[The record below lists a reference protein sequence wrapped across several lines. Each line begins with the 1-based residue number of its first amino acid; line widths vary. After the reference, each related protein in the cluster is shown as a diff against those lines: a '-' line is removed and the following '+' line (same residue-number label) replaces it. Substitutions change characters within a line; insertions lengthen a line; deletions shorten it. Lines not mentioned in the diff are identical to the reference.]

1 MINYYLLLKIEIL
14 KTLQINLRYN
24 YTLII
29 RRLYMKFLYN
39 PASHFNMAN
48 LFTFVN
54 ITAGLLATYFI
65 TQNNFVLAVILAW
78 IGGAFDIFDG
88 KIARKYNL
96 SNEFGVQLD
105 SFADFLSFVLVPVF
119 LIFQAV
125 YAPAL
130 SGVMIVLAAI
140 VSIYYVISG
149 LRRLIHFNIHTDA
162 GEVDKYFTGVP
173 TPLGAILLWLVYL
186 SNAYEILPAVAVIG
200 LMALI
205 GWTLNSKIKVRHP

>member
-1 MINYYLLLKIEIL
+1 
-14 KTLQINLRYN
+14 
-24 YTLII
+24 
-29 RRLYMKFLYN
+29 MKFLWT
-39 PASHFNMAN
+39 PSSHFNLAN

-54 ITAGLLATYFI
+54 ITAGLLAVYFI
-65 TQNNFVLAVILAW
+65 TQNNFFLAIILAW

-88 KIARKYNL
+88 KIARKYEL
-96 SNEFGVQLD
+96 SNEFGIQLD

-125 YAPAL
+125 YATSL
-130 SGVMIVLAAI
+130 EGSFIIVSAV

-149 LRRLIHFNIHTDA
+149 LRRLIHFNINADA
-162 GEVDKYFTGVP
+162 GEVDKFFTGVP

-186 SNAYEILPAVAVIG
+186 AHAYALIPAFVVIA

-205 GWTLNSKIKVRHP
+205 GWSLNSTLRVPHP